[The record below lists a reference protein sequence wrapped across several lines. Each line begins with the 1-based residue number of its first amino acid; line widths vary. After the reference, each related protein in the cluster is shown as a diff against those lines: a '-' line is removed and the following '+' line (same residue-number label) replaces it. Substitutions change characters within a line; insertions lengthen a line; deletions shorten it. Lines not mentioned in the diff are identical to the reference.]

1 MASLDKKRKLKKNK
15 PKKGTHN
22 SISTINNKKLYD
34 LAAKYNN
41 HFLTNNTIANINHSN
56 TNENF
61 PVSNKVINSNITI
74 DSLSINDK
82 DLNKDFDIIKKNNNY
97 QKMYINDN
105 KGGEKKNIR
114 ANKIKDNKNENHQE
128 HNRSANNRY
137 KRHAKYKSMKL
148 DDYYGIKGR
157 KKDSKNIYINTN
169 EN

>member
-1 MASLDKKRKLKKNK
+1 
-15 PKKGTHN
+15 
-22 SISTINNKKLYD
+22 
-34 LAAKYNN
+34 
-41 HFLTNNTIANINHSN
+41 
-56 TNENF
+56 
-61 PVSNKVINSNITI
+61 
-74 DSLSINDK
+74 
-82 DLNKDFDIIKKNNNY
+82 
-97 QKMYINDN
+97 MYINGN